1 MARQEIISSFF
12 SRILQYPVLNNG
24 NGEEN
29 FNLYQHASR
38 VLKPTENGG
47 YKIEISCQNH
57 QGSNHATITLDP
69 KTGSKSIDFNITNPH
84 FSSPY
89 DKIPK
94 KIDVDVLKSLHSKWG
109 EYDRESKIIYSFLSF
124 IDNIIYFSSAKKK
137 NVFNDLDSKKKPFK
151 TTESNLR
158 NILSFEPQ
166 IISVDKIFL
175 TTNAKINVNGRI
187 FNITL
192 EGDHDDPN
200 RTILV
205 KADNE
210 KQEISKIKISCI
222 TSPPLNFRDYL
233 YPQSALFGLNNLLDG
248 FIDPEKMN
256 QLICNI
262 DYFDLLNTDKVNS
275 DKRGDGC
282 NKNKSKK
289 HPPNSDNKTSNQT
302 NNSAEPANNSSS
314 FNNHDLDQYKKA
326 FNDSYS
332 TLKNPSEILQL
343 VKGIIDSLSAKT
355 SDELAISFRK
365 KLNSLN
371 ISSIKRAEK
380 RSLNFFTHPDKFNG
394 HPENVKKLAEE
405 LSKVLNGFINENS
418 S

>member
-1 MARQEIISSFF
+1 
-12 SRILQYPVLNNG
+12 
-24 NGEEN
+24 
-29 FNLYQHASR
+29 
-38 VLKPTENGG
+38 
-47 YKIEISCQNH
+47 
-57 QGSNHATITLDP
+57 
-69 KTGSKSIDFNITNPH
+69 
-84 FSSPY
+84 
-89 DKIPK
+89 
-94 KIDVDVLKSLHSKWG
+94 
-109 EYDRESKIIYSFLSF
+109 
-124 IDNIIYFSSAKKK
+124 
-137 NVFNDLDSKKKPFK
+137 
-151 TTESNLR
+151 
-158 NILSFEPQ
+158 
-166 IISVDKIFL
+166 
-175 TTNAKINVNGRI
+175 
-187 FNITL
+187 
-192 EGDHDDPN
+192 
-200 RTILV
+200 
-205 KADNE
+205 
-210 KQEISKIKISCI
+210 
-222 TSPPLNFRDYL
+222 
-233 YPQSALFGLNNLLDG
+233 
-248 FIDPEKMN
+248 MN